1 MERLVDYRYS
11 ELISAGF
18 DLITPNIARRLQ
30 YTHFFTGTDPIHA
43 GLITDH
49 KSASGR
55 SYRDTWC
62 VSFQYH
68 LKQFSVKDQQTTVTL
83 TSLSTKGYPLLL
95 LPMLIVHELGHVLH
109 EIIGFDHDAE
119 PVTKYAELDRYEAFA
134 EAFTAWLNPGYGQ
147 YYKQLRRVDNKTISL
162 FRELETLW
170 R

>member
-18 DLITPNIARRLQ
+18 DLITSNIARKLQ
-30 YTHFFTGTDPIHA
+30 YTHFFTGTDPIYA
-43 GLITDH
+43 GLIREH
-49 KSASGR
+49 KIVDGR
-55 SYRDTWC
+55 SYHDAWC
-62 VSFQYH
+62 VSYPEH
-68 LKQFSVKDQQTTVTL
+68 LQQLSVKDQQTTITL
-83 TSLSTKGYPLLL
+83 ASHSPKGYPLLL

-109 EIIGFDHDAE
+109 EMIGFEHDAE
-119 PVTKYAELDRYEAFA
+119 PITEYAELNRWEAFA